1 MPDQLRVF
9 VNDRGWSLPPG
20 ARVREAV
27 IAAAPDL
34 LPACETGQAVLTDA
48 RGIAVPLDLVLESGA
63 ILRVA
68 RASRRPPAPGAD
80 VGA

>member
-1 MPDQLRVF
+1 MPDELRVF
-9 VNDRGWSLPPG
+9 VNDRGWTLPAG

-27 IAAAPDL
+27 RAAAPDL
-34 LPACETGQAVLTDA
+34 LPVCETGGAVLTDG
-48 RGIAVPLDLVLESGA
+48 RGMPVPLDLVLESGA

-68 RASRRPPAPGAD
+68 RAARRPPAPGAD